1 MNQEIEKLIRKYER
15 QAERCYTKESLMGQ
29 KKDRLSVHGYWD
41 LGYFGGRATLYEDV
55 VDDLKELL
63 DEISKKENIPFGI
76 PSMEKFEKNFTVH
89 KNEKILLGS
98 ISICELH
105 GSCLGKKVG
114 FYIVEDDVSTVI
126 YPLSNHDSFLISYT
140 KLREFN

>member
-1 MNQEIEKLIRKYER
+1 MKQKIEEIIKRYGR
-15 QAERCYTKESLMGQ
+15 QLERCSVEAQ
-29 KKDRLSVHGYWD
+29 KGNDGWNI
-41 LGYFGGRATLYEDV
+41 GYFDGKRLLYSEII
-55 VDDLKELL
+55 DDLKELL
-63 DEISKKENIPFGI
+63 DGIDTKKENVPFEIPF
-76 PSMEKFEKNFTVH
+76 MEQFERNFTVH

-114 FYIVEDDVSTVI
+114 FYIVEDDINTVI